1 MSEVREFGFVCG
13 ELSMGQSNGF
23 LFPRHEQAYLSR
35 SLIPGADEVELT
47 GRYLLRIY
55 HRGSVVW
62 KSKVEVA
69 WGAGEAPEPFLAMKV
84 EDASAL
90 SEALGK
96 AGGKDVELRF
106 TRISHAS

>member
-1 MSEVREFGFVCG
+1 MSDVREFGFICG

-23 LFPRHEQAYLSR
+23 VFPRHEQSYFSR
-35 SLIPGADEVELT
+35 SLIPGAEEAELT
-47 GRYLLRIY
+47 GRYLLRVY

-69 WGAGEAPEPFLAMKV
+69 WGAGESPEPCLAMKV
-84 EDASAL
+84 QDASAL

-96 AGGKDVELRF
+96 AAGKEVELRF
-106 TRISHAS
+106 TRIAQS